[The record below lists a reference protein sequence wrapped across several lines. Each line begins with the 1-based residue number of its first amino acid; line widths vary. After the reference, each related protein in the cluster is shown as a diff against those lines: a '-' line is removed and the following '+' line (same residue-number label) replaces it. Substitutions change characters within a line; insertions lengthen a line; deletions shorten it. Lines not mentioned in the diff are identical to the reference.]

1 MKILLLILFLIS
13 NPINSRIEP
22 PEPPSDDHHGSDVPP
37 SPPGSDGPGP
47 DGGYDYSNYKA
58 TKMNEDLTDENVACT
73 ESDAS
78 VVYINDT
85 DTIHITNSIITKEAG
100 KASDRE
106 ESEFYG
112 VNAAILVQGGKLEMN
127 GGTINTK
134 VETANALVATNDGE
148 VTITGTNIISTGTS
162 AARGLHATYGGRI
175 TASKVTISSE
185 GGSCANLATDRG
197 KGVVSCTECTLSTK
211 GAGSPLIY
219 STGDITVDKT
229 EGTATGAQNVV
240 VEGKNK
246 VTIKNSSNL
255 KCTAAPNRGD
265 IDQCGVMLYQ
275 SMSGDAETGTS
286 YFTCED
292 SSLEI
297 VSDSNYYSTAPMFFI
312 TNTNS
317 EISLKNCAFKYGSN
331 VFLNVKGTTEWGD
344 EGKNGGD
351 VVLKITNQNIE
362 GNFIADSISTLKI
375 ELIKSTITGTINGD
389 NTAKNLEITI
399 DAEST
404 ITLTGDSYCNKITN
418 ELTDGSNLINGTFSW
433 NKEGE
438 PSDISSEIPSDIP
451 TDPKSSAKSIFDF
464 SKIVLGL
471 SLLLAIIL

>member
-1 MKILLLILFLIS
+1 MKILLLILLLIS

-22 PEPPSDDHHGSDVPP
+22 PEPPSDMPPGSDMPPIPGSDDHHGSDG
-37 SPPGSDGPGP
+37 PGPGPGP
-47 DGGYDYSNYKA
+47 DGGYDYSDYQA
-58 TKMNEDLTDENVACT
+58 TKMNEDLTNENIACT
-73 ESDAS
+73 EPDSS

-85 DTIHITNSIITKEAG
+85 DTIHIITNSIINKEAG
-100 KASDRE
+100 TASNRE
-106 ESEFYG
+106 NSEFYG

-148 VTITGTNIISTGTS
+148 VTITGTNIVSTGKS

-175 TASKVTISSE
+175 TASKVNISSE

-197 KGVVSCTECTLSTK
+197 EGVVSCTECTLSTK

-219 STGDITVDKT
+219 STGDITVDNT

-246 VTIKNSSNL
+246 ATIKNSSSL

-297 VSDSNYYSTAPMFFI
+297 VSNSNYYTTAPMFFI

-317 EISLKNCAFKYGSN
+317 EISLKNCVFTYGSKI
-331 VFLNVKGTTEWGD
+331 FLSVKGTSEWGTA
-344 EGKNGGD
+344 GSNGGD
-351 VVLKITNQNIE
+351 VVLKLTNQNIE
-362 GNFIADSISTLKI
+362 GNFVIDSISTLKI
-375 ELIKSTITGTINGD
+375 TLVKSTIKGTINGD
-389 NTAKNLEITI
+389 NKAKNLEITI
-399 DAEST
+399 DAGST
-404 ITLTGDSYCNKITN
+404 ITLTGNSYCNKITN
-418 ELTDGSNLINGTFSW
+418 ELTDGSNLINGTYSW
-433 NKEGE
+433 NKEE
-438 PSDISSEIPSDIP
+438 SPSD
-451 TDPKSSAKSIFDF
+451 SSAKSIFNF
-464 SKIVLGL
+464 SKIILGL
-471 SLLLAIIL
+471 SLLLGIIL